1 MTEEADTRLGTI
13 KEIIKAL
20 KHSFPRFFSSVFK
33 CKEGNTRESSNYP
46 LGLGGGDGVE
56 ESLSISPLTNSLEG
70 RRRCVDFFTEP
81 IQLKH
86 LSLDLRYK
94 AILSS

>member
-1 MTEEADTRLGTI
+1 MTEEAETRLGTT
-13 KEIIKAL
+13 EVIIKAL
-20 KHSFPRFFSSVFK
+20 KHSYSRFFSSVVK

-70 RRRCVDFFTEP
+70 RGEV
-81 IQLKH
+81 
-86 LSLDLRYK
+86 
-94 AILSS
+94 